1 MNRPDK
7 PPRFQ
12 FLHEWW
18 LELRDDP
25 KSAGALFN
33 CFPARDPQMPS
44 RPGTSH
50 RWSMQLGYGH
60 GAWRRESLPIR
71 SAVFPR
77 PDPPLI
83 AHWQN
88 PRRLTDYS
96 TLRHSCRGP
105 GYFFASV

>member
-50 RWSMQLGYGH
+50 RWSMQLGYATGP
-60 GAWRRESLPIR
+60 EKKVYR
-71 SAVFPR
+71 SDQQFFPG
-77 PDPPLI
+77 
-83 AHWQN
+83 Q
-88 PRRLTDYS
+88 
-96 TLRHSCRGP
+96 TLR
-105 GYFFASV
+105 